1 MPIALQIVEDQQILR
16 EGLKRLIDAETE
28 FEVVGEATTGHE
40 AVELAEELSPDVI
53 LMDISIPELNGVEAT
68 RRIQRNDPD
77 IQILAFSVHQGAEH
91 IRRMLD
97 AGACGYIAKDCV
109 FEELRE
115 ALDTVA
121 GGKYYFD
128 PGTLQILI
136 QDYVNNLDSL
146 LQDDVTGRLTP
157 REREILQLLAEGN
170 TTGQIAEKLEIS
182 GKTVDAHR
190 QNMMDKLDIHNVA
203 GLTRFAV
210 NQGLLDA

>member
-1 MPIALQIVEDQQILR
+1 M
-16 EGLKRLIDAETE
+16 KRLIDAETD

-40 AVELAEELSPDVI
+40 AVKLAEERSPDVI

-91 IRRMLD
+91 IRRMLG

-109 FEELRE
+109 FEELHE

-121 GGKYYFD
+121 RGKYYFD
-128 PGTLQILI
+128 SGTLQILI

-146 LQDDVTGRLTP
+146 LQDDITGRLTP

-182 GKTVDAHR
+182 VKTVDAHR

-210 NQGLLDA
+210 NQGLIDA